1 MQNPNNNPIQNQN
14 PKTLTWET
22 LEHAEHKK
30 HPLWFIGLAVIMSLV
45 VLYAFNTGSWSMA
58 IVFILITVLLLYFGS
73 QKPKLIKV
81 QAGTTGITIGTITY
95 EYKIIKKFWIV
106 YYPPQVKVLYL
117 ETGAYLNNLVRIEL
131 GNQDPVAV
139 KKFLLQYLE
148 EDLDGQESLVDI
160 IARRLKF

>member
-1 MQNPNNNPIQNQN
+1 
-14 PKTLTWET
+14 
-22 LEHAEHKK
+22 
-30 HPLWFIGLAVIMSLV
+30 
-45 VLYAFNTGSWSMA
+45 MA